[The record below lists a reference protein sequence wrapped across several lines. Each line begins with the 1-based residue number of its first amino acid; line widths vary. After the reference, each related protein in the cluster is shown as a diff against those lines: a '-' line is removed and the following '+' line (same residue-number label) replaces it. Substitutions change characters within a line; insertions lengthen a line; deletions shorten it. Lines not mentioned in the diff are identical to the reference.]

1 MPVTGQDGTSVN
13 SGYIMAMN
21 WELNIFSQA
30 KIKEHVLAHQSI
42 ERSEGEDSHQ
52 EDEGT
57 NLVLQY

>member
-1 MPVTGQDGTSVN
+1 
-13 SGYIMAMN
+13 MAMN